1 VEEDHRHAVLA
12 GPDPQAVQSLPAQV
26 LVGVEASFGR
36 TPVVLAGP
44 VLAELAYKRNIGAEL
59 PAELLR
65 LPRPARLAQ
74 PPP

>member
-1 VEEDHRHAVLA
+1 
-12 GPDPQAVQSLPAQV
+12 
-26 LVGVEASFGR
+26 
-36 TPVVLAGP
+36 VLAGP